1 MRKKIRFYKALL
13 VEIIE
18 TLCSICL
25 YLEADGRRN
34 HIYRSDELMRDH
46 FCQLKN
52 FSKALREAD
61 TTRGRR

>member
-34 HIYRSDELMRDH
+34 HIPASGELMRDH
-46 FCQLKN
+46 FCMLKN
-52 FSKALREAD
+52 FSKILRKEGE
-61 TTRGRR
+61 RNG